1 MNDES
6 GIQEAAIANYYA
18 QSGATQKIITSEVV
32 AGYQNLKRAKSYREK
47 ASTHAEIQN
56 KYNAE
61 FIERIENAERH
72 RAEKFDL
79 RLRETPPKRMKIDLM
94 LREPTTKHS
103 CS

>member
-18 QSGATQKIITSEVV
+18 QSGATQKLLHRRWWQAIKILKELKVTERKQVHMLKYRTSTTL
-32 AGYQNLKRAKSYREK
+32 NLLKELK
-47 ASTHAEIQN
+47 TLN
-56 KYNAE
+56 D
-61 FIERIENAERH
+61 IER
-72 RAEKFDL
+72 KKSDL